1 MVTAQERCQLSTSA
15 VHQMPSV
22 TLLASPSASNSVI
35 NSEDAG
41 PPKNKQQQKVLE
53 PS

>member
-1 MVTAQERCQLSTSA
+1 MVTAQGEMLVVHLSGA
-15 VHQMPSV
+15 PNAQ

-41 PPKNKQQQKVLE
+41 PPKNKKQQKVLE